1 MDRKN
6 CWYEWINKL
15 VVSSEIYVFMYRVRC
30 YQRLGDNCTP
40 SWLKIYYPIS
50 CRNYAIN
57 TECINSSPNA
67 NCMLCERELIQT
79 PSHAAA
85 HTGGLRGMEIERKHS
100 VQITYPPPNDSPDS
114 AILPT
119 DHWRN
124 NLLNLCRV
132 FLCNGGTQ
140 KAIKIWIIF
149 YLESSTQCNQIEFD
163 VWNASISRWTT
174 TQQPVVSAE
183 IAYDWPPLAV
193 RSRCAMCVCQSG
205 AQIQTLN
212 IFP

>member
-57 TECINSSPNA
+57 TEYINSSQNA

-163 VWNASISRWTT
+163 RMRRVERKYISMNNDTTACGQRWDRIWLTAARCSFT
-174 TQQPVVSAE
+174 LCDVRVSE
-183 IAYDWPPLAV
+183 W
-193 RSRCAMCVCQSG
+193 CANSD
-205 AQIQTLN
+205 T
-212 IFP
+212 